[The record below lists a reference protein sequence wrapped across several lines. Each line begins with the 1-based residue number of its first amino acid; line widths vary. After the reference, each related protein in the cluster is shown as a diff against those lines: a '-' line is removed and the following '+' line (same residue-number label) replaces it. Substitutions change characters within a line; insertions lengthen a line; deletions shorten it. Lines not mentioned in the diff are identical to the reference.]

1 MAIDSRRYKFDY
13 LIKLLMIGDSGVG
26 KTSLLMRFS
35 DDTFI
40 PSFITTIGIDFKI
53 KTIHVGNKV
62 VKLQIWD
69 TAGQERFRTITSAY
83 YKGSHGIILMF
94 DLNDPVSFEHLKYWM
109 GEIDKNS
116 VCSPTCLLV
125 GNKADLPKNV
135 SSLEAKQFASQYNVK
150 YFETSAK
157 TEGGGNPPI
166 APLAPIAPIT
176 PLSIQPIVSPN
187 EIFYSLAE
195 NIIQKINQQQLQTNI
210 TLTPHERK
218 ISCCQT

>member
-1 MAIDSRRYKFDY
+1 MAIDSRKYKFDY
-13 LIKLLMIGDSGVG
+13 LVKLLMIGDSCVG
-26 KTSLLMRFS
+26 KTSLLLRFS

-53 KTIHVGNKV
+53 KTIRVGNKN

-109 GEIDKNS
+109 DEIDKNS
-116 VCSPTCLLV
+116 VCSPTCILV
-125 GNKADLPKNV
+125 GNKADLPRNV
-135 SSLEAKQFASQYNVK
+135 SSLQAKQFASQYNVK

-157 TEGGGNPPI
+157 SVEIPPM
-166 APLAPIAPIT
+166 P
-176 PLSIQPIVSPN
+176 PLSNQGIVSPN
-187 EIFYSLAE
+187 EIFTSMAQD
-195 NIIQKINQQQLQTNI
+195 IIKKIDKQQQQTTI
-210 TLTPHERK
+210 SLTPPERK